1 MMLTRR
7 HLLRGTGALALS
19 AGLLPSAI
27 ARAATPPLPA
37 TLNDQQRAD
46 VAAVETYLNGIR
58 TLSSR
63 FQQFSGNGGT
73 ASGQLYLSRPGK
85 MRFEY
90 DPPVPILLVADGRN
104 IYYYDKELQQVS
116 DIRVEE
122 TPAGFLLRDTIR
134 LSGDVTLTAFDH
146 HPRRD
151 PRHGGAEQGAGPGL
165 GDPGAGGRPIQ
176 LRQWTIV
183 DAQQKQTTLTLDD
196 PHYGAPLSPN
206 LFNWTDPRPTN
217 TGSRDCLEGLPASFD
232 SSASRPAQD
241 EEFSLCHQK
250 IFLILSRGH
259 GPRVEGRTIAL
270 QLPVFV
276 SSVSPW

>member
-7 HLLRGTGALALS
+7 HLLLGTGALALG
-19 AGLLPSAI
+19 AMLPPW
-27 ARAATPPLPA
+27 ARAWAATAPRPA
-37 TLNDQQRAD
+37 PLNDQQRAD
-46 VAAVETYLNGIR
+46 VTAVESYLNGIR

-63 FQQFSGNGGT
+63 FQQFSANGGT

-116 DIRVEE
+116 DIRVND

-134 LSGDVTLTAFDH
+134 LSGDVTVTAFDH
-146 HPRRD
+146 HP
-151 PRHGGAEQGAGPGL
+151 GAIRVTVVQTDEPGQGSVTL
-165 GDPGAGGRPIQ
+165 VLEDRPIQ

-183 DAQQKQTTLTLDD
+183 DAQQKQTTLVLDS
-196 PHYGAPLSPN
+196 PHYGTPLNPS

-217 TGSRDCLEGLPASFD
+217 NG
-232 SSASRPAQD
+232 
-241 EEFSLCHQK
+241 K
-250 IFLILSRGH
+250 
-259 GPRVEGRTIAL
+259 
-270 QLPVFV
+270 
-276 SSVSPW
+276 